1 MKSFTIFFNFFGLSF
16 KEFSLHKK
24 DYFQSCVA
32 LFCINLITSIPWQ
45 GMGYESNG
53 IYEII
58 ANIVAAL
65 LSLVVIVNIVM
76 IEKGKTKDR
85 PKEGLLYTIPTYL
98 IYTLYC
104 MIIISMGLFLY
115 IVPGILAYLVLLMVP
130 LSSVLIDNDS
140 VNYFK
145 VSFQM
150 FKKEPLLI
158 FILALATIMSEGI
171 FFLFDLI
178 PDWQVAM
185 AIEVLYGFIDA
196 VLITLVTMTSVKIFY
211 HIKKLLMIKAE

>member
-1 MKSFTIFFNFFGLSF
+1 MNSFKVFFSFFALSF
-16 KEFSLHKK
+16 REFLLNKK

-45 GMGYESNG
+45 GMGYASNG
-53 IYEII
+53 LYEILC
-58 ANIVAAL
+58 NILAAL

-76 IEKGKTKDR
+76 IEKSKIKER
-85 PKEGLLYTIPTYL
+85 SKEGLLYTIPTYL

-145 VSFQM
+145 VSFKM
-150 FKKEPLLI
+150 FRKEPLLI
-158 FILALATIMSEGI
+158 FILGLTTIISEGV

-178 PDWQVAM
+178 PDWQTAM
-185 AIEVLYGFIDA
+185 TVEILYGVVDA
-196 VLITLVTMTSVKIFY
+196 VLITVVTMTSVKTFFY
-211 HIKKLLMIKAE
+211 IKKLLMIKAE

>member
-1 MKSFTIFFNFFGLSF
+1 MNSFKVFFSFLGLSF
-16 KEFSLHKK
+16 REFALNKK

-32 LFCINLITSIPWQ
+32 LFCINLITSVPWQ
-45 GMGYESNG
+45 GMGYESNSL
-53 IYEII
+53 YEILCNVI
-58 ANIVAAL
+58 AAL

-76 IEKGKTKDR
+76 IEKSKVKER
-85 PKEGLLYTIPTYL
+85 AKEGLLYTIPTYF

-115 IVPGILAYLVLLMVP
+115 LVPGILAYLVLLMVP

-158 FILALATIMSEGI
+158 FLLGIATIISEGV
-171 FFLFDLI
+171 FFLFDMI
-178 PDWQVAM
+178 PDWQLAM
-185 AIEVLYGFIDA
+185 VLEILYGFLDA
-196 VLITLVTMTSVKIFY
+196 VLVTLVTMTSVKIFY